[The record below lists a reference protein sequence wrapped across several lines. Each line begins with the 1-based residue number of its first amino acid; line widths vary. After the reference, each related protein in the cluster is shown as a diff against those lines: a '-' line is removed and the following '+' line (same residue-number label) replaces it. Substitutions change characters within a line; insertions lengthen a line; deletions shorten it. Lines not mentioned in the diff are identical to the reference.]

1 MISAQGT
8 GDSDRPATGEKDLQ
22 DLIWEVIDFGNI
34 LLFEEGMNGDGDD
47 AKIFPIWGWQHL
59 KR

>member
-22 DLIWEVIDFGNI
+22 DLIWEVNDFGNI
-34 LLFEEGMNGDGDD
+34 LLIEEGMNGDDSILSVDNQPVAMG
-47 AKIFPIWGWQHL
+47 I
-59 KR
+59 